1 MSQTKVELLYA
12 GDCPNVG
19 VARSQLLRAFLA
31 AGLQPHWLEY
41 RIDDPSCPPR
51 LRGHG
56 SPTVLVNGRD
66 VFIYGREAD
75 ADCCRVYT
83 SAQGALAVA
92 PPATLITA
100 ALKEQGRFAN
110 WRISAVGIPAL
121 AVALLPKLVC
131 PACWPAYAAAASAL
145 GLTFLL
151 DAAYLLPI
159 AAAALLA
166 AVAGLAF
173 GARQRRGYAPAALA
187 LASAG
192 LLLLAKFS
200 LDSAVLLWTGAAA
213 FTAAFIWNA
222 WPRRNSQGQA
232 YCPACDEPS
241 ASTAN
246 KGDPHDPEAQD

>member
-31 AGLQPHWLEY
+31 AGMQPHWREY
-41 RIDDPSCPPR
+41 RIDDPSCPAQ
-51 LRGHG
+51 LRRHG

-66 VFIYGREAD
+66 VSSPSRKAD

-92 PPATLITA
+92 PPANLITA
-100 ALKEQGRFAN
+100 ALKEQGKFAG
-110 WRISAVGIPAL
+110 WRISVLGIPAL
-121 AVALLPKLVC
+121 TVALLPKLVC
-131 PACWPAYAAAASAL
+131 PACWPAYAAAVSAL

-151 DAAYLLPI
+151 DTAYLLPI
-159 AAAALLA
+159 AAVALLA
-166 AVAGLAF
+166 AVGLLAF
-173 GARQRRGYAPAALA
+173 GARQRRGYAPAVLA

-192 LLLLAKFS
+192 LILLAKFS
-200 LDSAVLLWTGAAA
+200 LDSAVLLWIGATA

-222 WPRRNSQGQA
+222 LPRRIAQGQA
-232 YCPACDEPS
+232 HCPACDEPGAS
-241 ASTAN
+241 AAN
-246 KGDPHDPEAQD
+246 QGDSHDPETQD